1 MDRAYSLLTVKTLD
15 EETRLIEGWATT
27 PSVDRV
33 GDVIEPLG
41 VKFSNPSP
49 LLWMHRHDQPVGIVN
64 FKRPTKEGVQFT
76 AQLPKVEEAGTLR
89 DRVDEAWHSVKA
101 GVVRA
106 VSIGFRA
113 LDGAVDPLPGGG
125 ARFKK
130 VEVLELSLVSVP
142 ANQDATITAVKF
154 YDQGAHQSRASTDTD
169 EGYVPFPR
177 GLPPE
182 TRELILDG
190 IVSRKV
196 ESLRQELGDDANK
209 PMSTAAAIAFMARSA
224 TLLDWH
230 ADRIREL
237 EARLGQ

>member
-15 EETRLIEGWATT
+15 EEARLIEGWATT
-27 PSVDRV
+27 PTVDRV
-33 GDVIEPLG
+33 GDIIDPLG
-41 VKFSNPSP
+41 VKFTNPSP
-49 LLWMHRHDQPVGIVN
+49 LLWMHRHDQPVGTVN

-76 AQLPKVEEAGTLR
+76 ARLPKIEEAGTLR

-142 ANQDATITAVKF
+142 ANQDATITAVKY
-154 YDQGAHQSRASTDTD
+154 YDQGVRVTD
-169 EGYVPFPR
+169 EGPAGDDEVPYPK

-190 IVSRKV
+190 AVSRRVAKLRETFGKDV
-196 ESLRQELGDDANK
+196 ERPVLWGDSFD
-209 PMSTAAAIAFMARSA
+209 FFAR
-224 TLLDWH
+224 TLILLEWQ
-230 ADRIREL
+230 AERIKEL
-237 EARLGQ
+237 EKRLSK